1 MRVTFSVTAPAGTSL
16 SVKLPSAPDAVCR
29 GCPTIWMVAPTS
41 PCCVTLSTT
50 CPRIAPF
57 CAASGTARTD
67 RNARMGPT
75 CLRRIDLTS
84 AGGSADQRKDGCC
97 IRIAAWTSPCQGWPG
112 GGVSTAML
120 LAILVALQTAPVRE
134 APPVLQFPTAGLD
147 DPAAYEGYTARLHR
161 DARGNSV
168 EIYIEGKTGRV
179 VHLWADALNESIGFT
194 ARAAGGRG
202 GQETNAAVA
211 AVAFDAGPATVWST
225 GGRRWLRYAL
235 TVQGGRSIRIGQIL
249 LGSMRIERDFGYAG
263 RVRDSIDAPTFVV
276 PEMAEFAKRM
286 GAPYTARLT
295 PSVRLTSTARDWT
308 MRASQPSLDGRNH
321 LWLTLRGDARTTL
334 GTLRGGVLTIR
345 TLGTRPVTFSVEI
358 ATDGAALDPLR
369 RNQIFSTA
377 FRRFADSAKSPRLE
391 REISGFELL
400 SSKQKLMAGLP
411 TYATYFGR
419 DMLMTALLME
429 PVWADTM
436 PEFVMGAA
444 LAKLAPDGEVSHEEA
459 IGGQA
464 IRENAAEFSRTGD
477 STLLRNLQATQENY
491 WMVDDD
497 FQLPVVAGHYFAD
510 GNVPIARKR
519 AFVRRWGDALRRNIG
534 YVMHRAAPYAH
545 DPLATN
551 LVSFKRD
558 ADGYCHPGSWRDSRV
573 GYAGG
578 CFAFDVNVVWV
589 PQALRAIVTVD
600 SALRMLGEP
609 GIDHAEM
616 VPAGVKTW
624 REAWRHF
631 MVSLAPDEVAAR
643 VGAKMGSL
651 APDEATYWSA
661 IVARSG
667 VPSDTLRFPAVSLDS
682 AGNPIPVMTTD
693 PAMWLLLQRQD
704 SAREAELLRPFLL
717 PYPVGLF
724 IDGVGLAVANDAYA
738 SPAVW
743 QLFEHD
749 LYHSPRVVWGREVN
763 MLLAALATRNRPGAV
778 DSVRSAA

>member
-1 MRVTFSVTAPAGTSL
+1 
-16 SVKLPSAPDAVCR
+16 
-29 GCPTIWMVAPTS
+29 
-41 PCCVTLSTT
+41 
-50 CPRIAPF
+50 
-57 CAASGTARTD
+57 
-67 RNARMGPT
+67 
-75 CLRRIDLTS
+75 
-84 AGGSADQRKDGCC
+84 
-97 IRIAAWTSPCQGWPG
+97 
-112 GGVSTAML
+112 ML
-120 LAILVALQTAPVRE
+120 LAILLALQTASPRE
-134 APPVLQFPTAGLD
+134 TPPVLQFPTPGLD
-147 DPAAYEGYTARLHR
+147 DPAAYEGYTARLYR

-179 VHLWADALNESIGFT
+179 VHVWADALNESIGFT
-194 ARAAGGRG
+194 AREGGGRG

-211 AVAFDAGPATVWST
+211 AVAFDQGGATVGAT
-225 GGRRWLRYAL
+225 GGRGGRRWLRYSL

-276 PEMAEFAKRM
+276 PEMAEFATRI
-286 GAPYTARLT
+286 GAPHTERLT
-295 PSVRLTSTARDWT
+295 PSVRLTSTPRDWT
-308 MRASQPSLDGRNH
+308 LRASQPSLDGRNH

-334 GTLRGGVLTIR
+334 ATLRGGVLTIR
-345 TLGTRPVTFSVEI
+345 ALGTRPVTVSVEI
-358 ATDGAALDPLR
+358 ATDGRALDPLR

-400 SSKQKLMAGLP
+400 SSRQKLIAALP

-459 IGGQA
+459 LGGQA
-464 IRENAAEFSRTGD
+464 IRENAAEFLRTGD
-477 STLLRNLQATQENY
+477 STLLRNLQATRENY

-510 GNVPIARKR
+510 GAVPNARKR
-519 AFVRRWGDALRRNIG
+519 AFVRRWGDALRKNIG

-545 DPLATN
+545 DPVATN

-589 PQALRAIVTVD
+589 PQALRAIVTID
-600 SALRMLGEP
+600 SALRVLGEP
-609 GIDHAEM
+609 GIDHAEL
-616 VPAGVKTW
+616 VPAGVRTW
-624 REAWRHF
+624 EQSSQHF
-631 MVSLAPDEVAAR
+631 MVALAPAEVATR
-643 VGAKMGSL
+643 VGAKIGSL
-651 APDEATYWSA
+651 PPDEANFWSG
-661 IVARSG
+661 VLNRNG

-682 AGNPIPVMTTD
+682 AGNP
-693 PAMWLLLQRQD
+693 
-704 SAREAELLRPFLL
+704 
-717 PYPVGLF
+717 
-724 IDGVGLAVANDAYA
+724 
-738 SPAVW
+738 
-743 QLFEHD
+743 
-749 LYHSPRVVWGREVN
+749 
-763 MLLAALATRNRPGAV
+763 
-778 DSVRSAA
+778 